1 MRLRTVAA
9 GLIVL
14 AAGVLIYRRTRP
26 SDRSAAPL
34 SSTPIATLP
43 PAPRF
48 LSVAWEL
55 VEPVADDE
63 LALRFQRSERMTL
76 DRIDVQETPTQVFV
90 TVLVR
95 WEPPVGGWFAF
106 EVEERAT
113 VKLSRPLRGRDV
125 VHAAT
130 DPLYP

>member
-9 GLIVL
+9 GLIAL

-26 SDRSAAPL
+26 PGRSAGPL
-34 SSTPIATLP
+34 CSTPVPALP
-43 PAPRF
+43 SAPRF

-55 VEPVADDE
+55 VEPPADDE
-63 LALRFQRSERMTL
+63 LALRFQRSQHMTL

-95 WEPPVGGWFAF
+95 WQPPAGGWFAS

-113 VKLSRPLRGRDV
+113 VKLSRALRDREV